1 MNKTFGKSVA
11 LFCLLVGVAVLPAS
25 AASKKGKKLPKDD
38 DNRMPPPM
46 MMMQHGAMGGEQRG
60 MRLHGASVFGTVTT
74 VSEAN
79 GIISVKDADGK
90 EKQIHVNPFTRIVKE
105 ANGKMDELKIGDV
118 KAGQWIA
125 VNKFESDT
133 TTVEAQSI
141 FVAAE

>member
-46 MMMQHGAMGGEQRG
+46 MMMHNPAMGGEQRG

-133 TTVEAQSI
+133 ETAEAQDI

>member
-1 MNKTFGKSVA
+1 MNKTFGRSVA
-11 LFCLLVGVAVLPAS
+11 LVCLLVGFAVLPAS

-46 MMMQHGAMGGEQRG
+46 MMMMHGGMGGEQHG
-60 MRLHGASVFGTVTT
+60 MRLHGASVFGTVTA
-74 VSEAN
+74 VKEAD
-79 GIISVKDADGK
+79 GIITVKDADGK
-90 EKQIHVNPFTRIVKE
+90 EKQIHVNPLTRIIKE

-125 VNKFESDT
+125 VHKFESDT
-133 TTVEAQSI
+133 ETAEAQSI

>member
-1 MNKTFGKSVA
+1 MNKTFGRSLVLSCVLVSFA
-11 LFCLLVGVAVLPAS
+11 LLPA
-25 AASKKGKKLPKDD
+25 AAATKKAKASKNADD
-38 DNRMPPPM
+38 RLMPPPM
-46 MMMQHGAMGGEQRG
+46 MMMHNPAMGGEQRG

>member
-11 LFCLLVGVAVLPAS
+11 LFCLLVGGAVLPAS

-46 MMMQHGAMGGEQRG
+46 MMMQHTAMGGEQRG
-60 MRLHGASVFGTVTT
+60 MRLHGASVFGTGTT
-74 VSEAN
+74 VSEAD

-133 TTVEAQSI
+133 ETAEAQDI

>member
-1 MNKTFGKSVA
+1 
-11 LFCLLVGVAVLPAS
+11 
-25 AASKKGKKLPKDD
+25 
-38 DNRMPPPM
+38 MPPPM
-46 MMMQHGAMGGEQRG
+46 MMMHNPAMGGEQRG

-133 TTVEAQSI
+133 ETAEAQDI